1 MRQSGIRGT
10 DPAAG
15 TTKIAMTTEFK
26 RLNRTHPERTDRTQ
40 AQGNPSPHSDSATLA
55 EPRTGGDQASPEAIY
70 RPTPLDET
78 ATPDILTIGSARLE
92 LLGGLRAT
100 IANHH
105 DKRWPQF
112 YDYWMQLAEQ
122 RGALPSRQAI
132 DPLQMPRRLLGNIYL
147 TEVVYETGNQARFR
161 FRLLGQEITERE
173 YTRPGQY
180 LHELGGNQS
189 ARLLET
195 QYLDCLQGRLWLRQ
209 TNLSW
214 ADRQKS
220 FMRYQV
226 LLMPLARDGHE
237 VDSMIG
243 LVIYED

>member
-40 AQGNPSPHSDSATLA
+40 AQGNSSPHSDSATLA
-55 EPRTGGDQASPEAIY
+55 EPRASGGQAVPEAIY

-78 ATPDILTIGSARLE
+78 AAPDILTIGSTRLE

-100 IANHH
+100 IANHR

-132 DPLQMPRRLLGNIYL
+132 DPLQMPRHLLGNIYL
-147 TEVVYETGNQARFR
+147 TEVVYETGNQPRFR

-180 LHELGGNQS
+180 VHELDGNQS
-189 ARLLET
+189 AGLLET

-226 LLMPLARDGHE
+226 LLMPLARDGYE